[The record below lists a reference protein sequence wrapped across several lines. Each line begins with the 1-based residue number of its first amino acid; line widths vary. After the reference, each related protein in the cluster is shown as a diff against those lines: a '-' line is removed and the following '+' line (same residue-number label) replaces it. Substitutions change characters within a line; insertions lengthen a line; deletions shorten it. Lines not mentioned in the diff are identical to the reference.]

1 MESTIKLMSNLQKKL
16 DNKNI
21 KSKKKKQ
28 SEIFYKPA
36 EYKNINAS
44 QIKKKS
50 K

>member
-16 DNKNI
+16 DNKNT
-21 KSKKKKQ
+21 KSKQKKQ
-28 SEIFYKPA
+28 SDIFYKPT